1 MVWLLTLITVLPSPA
16 WQAGQA
22 AIWLA
27 LIMSEVVIAL
37 LAQARTAI
45 SIVVVTADDPVGVA
59 QSCEGAVLLICLPIL
74 THSKGALDGDLT
86 DK

>member
-1 MVWLLTLITVLPSPA
+1 MLSWENPIPSIPAGAWLLTLITVFPSPA
-16 WQAGQA
+16 RQAGQA

-45 SIVVVTADDPVGVA
+45 SIVVVAADDPVRVA
-59 QSCEGAVLLICLPIL
+59 QSCEGVILLI
-74 THSKGALDGDLT
+74 
-86 DK
+86 

>member
-1 MVWLLTLITVLPSPA
+1 M
-16 WQAGQA
+16 
-22 AIWLA
+22 A

-45 SIVVVTADDPVGVA
+45 SIVVVAADDPVRVA
-59 QSCEGAVLLICLPIL
+59 QSCEGVILLIWFPIL
-74 THSKGALDGDLT
+74 THSKGALDGDLA